1 MTSLDEL
8 QRQMQALE
16 ARLARAEDRQEIE
29 RLQHMY
35 GFYIDNRMWAEM
47 AEFFCEHAPSIE
59 IGRRGRYV
67 GKARVLRFL
76 NEVLG
81 GGRWGLLKNEII
93 NHMQSQPVIT
103 LAEDGRSAR
112 MRSRAVVLGNSPPG
126 GGKMLWAEGV
136 YENEYVKE
144 DGRWKIRHLGWVPTF
159 YVEIPGFD
167 SAVFQSGPASDTFP
181 PDHPSAP
188 QDEALGRSFLPFHY
202 RHPFTGALVPS
213 PSGCADVARQG
224 QSA

>member
-1 MTSLDEL
+1 MATLDEL
-8 QRQMQALE
+8 QQRLQAVE
-16 ARLARAEDRQEIE
+16 ARLARCDDRQEIE
-29 RLQHMY
+29 RLQYMY

-47 AEFFCEHAPSIE
+47 AQLFCEHEPSIE

-76 NEVLG
+76 TEVLG

-93 NHMQSQPVIT
+93 NHMQLQPVIT
-103 LAEDGRSAR
+103 VAEDGRSAL
-112 MRSRAVVLGNSPPG
+112 MRSRAVVQGNSPPG
-126 GGKMLWAEGV
+126 SGKMLWAEGL

-144 DGRWKIRHLGWVPTF
+144 DGRWKIKHLGWAPTF

-167 SAVFQSGPASDTFP
+167 TAVFQSGPPSDTFP

-202 RHPFTGALVPS
+202 RHPFTGAQVPS
-213 PSGCADVARQG
+213 PSGPIEPA
-224 QSA
+224 